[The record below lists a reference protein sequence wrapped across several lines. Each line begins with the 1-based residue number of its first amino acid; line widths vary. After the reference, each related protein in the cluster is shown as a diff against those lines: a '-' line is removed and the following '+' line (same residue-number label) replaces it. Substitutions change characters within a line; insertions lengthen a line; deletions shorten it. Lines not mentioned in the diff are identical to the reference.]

1 MDIADDCQTKHF
13 HDSEKKYF
21 TPDMED
27 ICIGYELEM
36 NWNRAYEERWVPIK
50 ILIQNEEFVYTD
62 ELSEII
68 NALDDGMSE
77 ARVPYLT
84 KEQLEVEGW
93 KQLILNDNEQAL
105 LLFSKNG
112 HDLRIYENYIFRF
125 SELIV
130 GMGMMPSWDKVLFEG
145 KCKDINTFR
154 KICKLLEI
162 Q

>member
-1 MDIADDCQTKHF
+1 MIQG
-13 HDSEKKYF
+13 HDETEANSSKF
-21 TPDMED
+21 LPLRTP
-27 ICIGYELEM
+27 C
-36 NWNRAYEERWVPIK
+36 
-50 ILIQNEEFVYTD
+50 
-62 ELSEII
+62 
-68 NALDDGMSE
+68 
-77 ARVPYLT
+77 LT
-84 KEQLEVEGW
+84 KEQLEAEGW

-112 HDLRIYENYIFRF
+112 HDLRIYENYICRF